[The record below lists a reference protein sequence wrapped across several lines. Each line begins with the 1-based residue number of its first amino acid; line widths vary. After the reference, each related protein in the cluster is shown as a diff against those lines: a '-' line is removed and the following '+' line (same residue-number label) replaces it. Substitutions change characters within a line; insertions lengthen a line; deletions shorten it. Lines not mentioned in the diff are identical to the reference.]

1 MSGIVNAFE
10 EFKQMSKIN
19 NVFIDWSRKNNEI
32 ILHVYCLEKD
42 INILNEKNR
51 LLNLCC
57 KHGVSWG
64 GGRGDG
70 KFPPPKLTQIL
81 LVRPTYT
88 STFIFTFKKKKDRF
102 FFFHCIGCL

>member
-42 INILNEKNR
+42 INILNEK
-51 LLNLCC
+51 
-57 KHGVSWG
+57 
-64 GGRGDG
+64 
-70 KFPPPKLTQIL
+70 
-81 LVRPTYT
+81 
-88 STFIFTFKKKKDRF
+88 
-102 FFFHCIGCL
+102 